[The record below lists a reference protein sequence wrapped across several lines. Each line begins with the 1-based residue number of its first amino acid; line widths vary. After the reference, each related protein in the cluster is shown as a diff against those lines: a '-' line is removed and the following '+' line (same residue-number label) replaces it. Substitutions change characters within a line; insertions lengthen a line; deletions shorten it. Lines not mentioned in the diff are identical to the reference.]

1 MENMEF
7 KIIAQSENPTKTVVN
22 AGNFTL
28 TIDEPAELGG
38 TNAGANPVEFV
49 LASLAGCINVM
60 AHVAAGE
67 MGLKLRGVTA
77 SISGILNPSKLF
89 GEPTATRAGFQSIE
103 VKLTPDCDADAKTIE
118 KWLEVITERSPVL
131 DNLVNATPVK
141 ITI

>member
-7 KIIAQSENPTKTVVN
+7 KVSAQSENPTKTVVN
-22 AGNFTL
+22 AGGFTI

-60 AHVAAGE
+60 AHVAAAE
-67 MGLKLRGVTA
+67 MGMNLRGVTT
-77 SISGILNPSKLF
+77 SIAGVLNPSKLF
-89 GEPTATRAGFQSIE
+89 GEPTAARAGFQAIE
-103 VKLTPDCDADAKTIE
+103 VKLTPDCDADSATIE
-118 KWLEVITERSPVL
+118 KWLEVIADRSPVL

-141 ITI
+141 ITL